1 MNLDHVLHMVDEFAL
16 AMRDQAKNIVS
27 GNGASAMLL
36 NQQRERLRDAIR
48 KLAEGQSPEEVQA
61 DRATAQAI
69 AAAAAPPV
77 DRDAR
82 TLTNG
87 SPVTPDHREIDPAS
101 GQQKAYVVLSAE
113 ERAKGWVR
121 PYRDAYIHVS
131 CKQPATPPNMT
142 ITTMAR
148 PIAETYARDP
158 SFYQGTF
165 CRHCRGHHPLA
176 EFRWYEMDGTI
187 GPVVGS

>member
-1 MNLDHVLHMVDEFAL
+1 MSIERLLHMVDEFGR
-16 AMRDQAKNIVS
+16 AMHDS
-27 GNGASAMLL
+27 GKRPGSIPPAMLNL
-36 NQQRERLRDAIR
+36 ERERLHDAIKALAAG
-48 KLAEGQSPEEVQA
+48 KLEDHLTAWSQI
-61 DRATAQAI
+61 DRAAM
-69 AAAAAPPV
+69 AAREEPPPV

-82 TLTNG
+82 TLTDG
-87 SPVTPDHREIDPAS
+87 SSVTPGHREIDPAS

-131 CKQPATPPNMT
+131 CKQPATPPNLT

-158 SFYQGTF
+158 NFYQGTF

-176 EFRWYEMDGTI
+176 EFRWYEMDGTV
-187 GPVVGS
+187 GPAVGS